1 MENKAVSIITL
12 SIAVLFLAIGY
23 LSGATVDSGQAIR
36 GVESSNVQG
45 IIGIVLL
52 LMLVVSIF
60 FIVGNIKV
68 MLSKNFHKKT

>member
-1 MENKAVSIITL
+1 MEDKAISITTL
-12 SIAVLFLAIGY
+12 SIAALFLVIGY

-45 IIGIVLL
+45 VIGIILL

-60 FIVGNIKV
+60 FIVGNIKI
-68 MLSKNFHKKT
+68 MLTKNFHKKP